1 MTPRILL
8 LAAALVMTACSESAP
23 EPEITPVTEIS
34 WPDLLPEGEAET
46 LRRLQEDLGLA
57 AQVDHFGGPGFQI
70 GTFNIEESLIGER
83 IRMPGFILPLD
94 IQAGNAVTEFL
105 LVPYMGACVHTPPPA
120 PNQIVY
126 VRTEEPVVVERLWDP
141 VWVTGVLSADRH
153 MNELGDAAYTLTLES
168 HEPYV
173 A

>member
-8 LAAALVMTACSESAP
+8 LAAALVMTACSETAP
-23 EPEITPVTEIS
+23 EPQIAPATEIN
-34 WPDLLPEGEAET
+34 WPDLLPDGEAET
-46 LRRLQEDLGLA
+46 LRQLQEDLGLA
-57 AQVDHFGGPGFQI
+57 AQVDHFGGPGLQI
-70 GTFNIEESLIGER
+70 GTFNVEQSLIGER

-94 IQAGNAVTEFL
+94 IQTGNEVTEFL

-126 VRTEEPVVVERLWDP
+126 VRTEAPIVVDRLWDP

-153 MNELGDAAYTLTLES
+153 MNELGDAAYTLSLET
-168 HEPYV
+168 HEPYEM
-173 A
+173 